1 MKDLKQ
7 HILEKLKVSKNS
19 IYDITLESLID
30 ALKEYKERKHY
41 EFSAYI
47 DLKEI
52 FEEYP
57 VVLQYYGTYTDKSIK
72 GNEII
77 AIQFIQ
83 YIKAYSAYRK
93 YMKDGKDGIFIYF
106 NDGTGDSLKI
116 ENTKELYD
124 IFGEEALTKIYDYII
139 TH

>member
-1 MKDLKQ
+1 MKALKQ

-30 ALKEYKERKHY
+30 ALKEYKERKQY

-57 VVLQYYGTYTDKSIK
+57 VVLQYYEQHIDIK
-72 GNEII
+72 GKEII

-83 YIKAYSAYRK
+83 YIRAYSAYRK

-124 IFGEEALTKIYDYII
+124 IFGEEALNKIYDYII

>member
-19 IYDITLESLID
+19 ISEITIE
-30 ALKEYKERKHY
+30 ALVEALQGFKDRNRL
-41 EFSAYI
+41 ADVLL

-57 VVLQYYGTYTDKSIK
+57 RVLHYNGPYTNTNIK
-72 GNEII
+72 GVKIEKLGYMHI
-77 AIQFIQ
+77 FI
-83 YIKAYSAYRK
+83 
-93 YMKDGKDGIFIYF
+93 DEEDEVFIYF
-106 NDGTGDSLKI
+106 DRRIDNSISAIRID
-116 ENTKELYD
+116 NTDDLYD
-124 IFGEEALTKIYDYII
+124 IFGDDTLTKIYDYLI